1 MWLEWLHGICRR
13 RFGTCQ
19 TAGLDAVKR
28 ELCCLSGSMRGAA
41 EGLASLE
48 AVKRELCG
56 LSGSMR
62 VAGKRLEGFEACGFE
77 ACQTA
82 GLDAVKRELSA

>member
-1 MWLEWLHGICRR
+1 
-13 RFGTCQ
+13 
-19 TAGLDAVKR
+19 
-28 ELCCLSGSMRGAA
+28 MRGAA

-62 VAGKRLEGFEACGFE
+62 VAGNRLEGFEACGFE

>member
-1 MWLEWLHGICRR
+1 
-13 RFGTCQ
+13 
-19 TAGLDAVKR
+19 
-28 ELCCLSGSMRGAA
+28 MRGAA